1 MTTRARPIGINLTK
15 SPSTSVGAR
24 VVRSGVVGLDGRPLV
39 PPNRRRPLQP
49 FRALSAAVVITSYD
63 GGEPLLRA
71 GKEYVGEERYN
82 SLSIRVVQPPAM
94 RKVC

>member
-1 MTTRARPIGINLTK
+1 MGINRTK
-15 SPSTSVGAR
+15 SSSTSVGAR
-24 VVRSGVVGLDGRPLV
+24 VVERGREGLYGRPLV

-49 FRALSAAVVITSYD
+49 FRALSAAVVIASYD

-71 GKEYVGEERYN
+71 GKEYVGEERCN
-82 SLSIRVVQPPAM
+82 SLSIRVVQPPVV